1 MGVFVALEEAPV
13 SRDQLARIP
22 HLLGVKP
29 GREKYRPKIAAM
41 LKALPQEVERLA
53 EKMKKEGK

>member
-1 MGVFVALEEAPV
+1 V

-22 HLLGVKP
+22 RLLDVKP
-29 GREKYRPKIAAM
+29 GKEKYRPKIAAM